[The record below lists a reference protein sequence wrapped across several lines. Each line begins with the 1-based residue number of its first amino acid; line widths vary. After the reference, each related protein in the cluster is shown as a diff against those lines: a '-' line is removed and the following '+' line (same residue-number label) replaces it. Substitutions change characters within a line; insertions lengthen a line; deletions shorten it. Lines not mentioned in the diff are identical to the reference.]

1 MKTHHVIFIAFGII
15 VIVAMFIPSS
25 GKEASD
31 KTMAVYNA
39 IEKLPSGSTILLG
52 ADFEAANRA
61 EMVPQMEALVRHIM
75 RRHLKIISI
84 SMWDQGPMF
93 AERILRKIGDEEGLT
108 YGIDYV
114 NLGYAAGAQSMV
126 RLLKDDI
133 KAVYKTDFSGN
144 KTDDMPV
151 LKDIVGAGDVS
162 LMVDLSDS
170 PSGPTTYLEQ
180 IQSFKKDFRLV
191 CGLTAASVPPIMP
204 YVESGQ
210 IEGYIIGLK
219 GASEYEGLIGKKGLG
234 TISLSAQ
241 SVGQAMILILIL
253 IGNLAFLWI
262 RKIKGKENAELG
274 K

>member
-1 MKTHHVIFIAFGII
+1 MKAHHIIFIVFG
-15 VIVAMFIPSS
+15 VIVLLAMFIPSS
-25 GKEASD
+25 GKKASD

-39 IEKLPSGSTILLG
+39 IDKLPGGSIVLIG

-75 RRHLKIISI
+75 SRHLKIISI

-93 AERILRKIGDEEGLT
+93 AERILRKIGAEEGLT
-108 YGIDYV
+108 YGVDYV

-144 KTDDMPV
+144 KTGDLPI
-151 LKDIVGAGDVS
+151 LKYVNGAGDVS
-162 LMVDLSDS
+162 LMVDISDN

-180 IQSFKKDFRLV
+180 IQSFKKGFRLV

-241 SVGQAMILILIL
+241 SVGQTLILVFIL
-253 IGNLAFLWI
+253 IGNLAFLLTK
-262 RKIKGKENAELG
+262 RIKNKGGLD
-274 K
+274 